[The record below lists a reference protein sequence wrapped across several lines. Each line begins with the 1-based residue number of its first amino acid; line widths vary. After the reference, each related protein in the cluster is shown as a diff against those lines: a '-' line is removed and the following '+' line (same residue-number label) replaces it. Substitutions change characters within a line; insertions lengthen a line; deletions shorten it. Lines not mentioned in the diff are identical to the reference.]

1 MRCEGEEIAKKTK
14 ALSDI
19 QQEIQKELDNPKEIF
34 VNDSFTHGK
43 QKTSEWAYLGEKGKK
58 IENWI
63 NKKFNASRD
72 KTSTAFNAGAK
83 KAIEKINSWT
93 GSKIPEQWADFLVQP
108 NSPMRKHLDEIN
120 ADTQLRNQRLDM
132 NEHYTFSLLEK
143 YPKEQ
148 IENVAKAL
156 DGQIKAENLSEAE
169 KPLYDKIRNTIDKKA
184 QKLVEL
190 GVLKEEHQIKDYLK
204 HYYDYYTRE
213 GAEIS
218 GAIRSSKL
226 GIDKTHKRKNVS
238 DERAAELGGLRM
250 DAYAI
255 VKTISEQ
262 ERQIQKAIQLKNL
275 ADRFG
280 SDVEIEGWVKISDES
295 LAGGVKKYGELGGK
309 WVEPE
314 LARFIDELEVVSA
327 SQNFVVKNLVAL
339 GGMIKTNMTAL
350 NPGTHLFN
358 ILSNLSLS
366 VLNGDLKSVISLAK
380 IKKGGGAEY
389 KDWQTL
395 AQWYGLNGN
404 MKAIDFDKAHG
415 IKAAAV
421 SKGKKIY
428 NATSNLWFGENST
441 LGEVFR
447 NVYNLE
453 DSVFKIAHFK
463 RLMGSTDFDIKKA
476 FKNGVMDKEYLAK
489 YEEQLKDAMKRGN
502 YNYVDYSTRWSKA
515 AQGLDK
521 VAVLPF
527 IQYSWKAGPMVLRSI
542 AQNLIK
548 YAALLG
554 TTYGFGGLSL
564 GTSEDKEAK
573 NLFLP
578 KWAKSSQMPNL
589 MFQENWVKFGDVYFN
604 LGRMTPGVR
613 IDGFNGINFDFGF
626 LGGIGHLLKGESSL
640 GYKYLDED
648 KNGFY
653 QNGQIL
659 LALLENYAPPLS
671 PVGRYGQR
679 AIKMVVN
686 SAYDDKEKPFKVRDS
701 MGQELSWGKYFARLV
716 GVREMPE
723 KAEAQKALNA
733 NTKKLKAAIKEGDK
747 AKAKE
752 LQTKGL
758 KIIELSKK
766 AGYSLKVP
774 K

>member
-1 MRCEGEEIAKKTK
+1 M
-14 ALSDI
+14 
-19 QQEIQKELDNPKEIF
+19 
-34 VNDSFTHGK
+34 
-43 QKTSEWAYLGEKGKK
+43 
-58 IENWI
+58 
-63 NKKFNASRD
+63 
-72 KTSTAFNAGAK
+72 
-83 KAIEKINSWT
+83 
-93 GSKIPEQWADFLVQP
+93 
-108 NSPMRKHLDEIN
+108 
-120 ADTQLRNQRLDM
+120 
-132 NEHYTFSLLEK
+132 
-143 YPKEQ
+143 
-148 IENVAKAL
+148 
-156 DGQIKAENLSEAE
+156 
-169 KPLYDKIRNTIDKKA
+169 
-184 QKLVEL
+184 
-190 GVLKEEHQIKDYLK
+190 
-204 HYYDYYTRE
+204 
-213 GAEIS
+213 
-218 GAIRSSKL
+218 
-226 GIDKTHKRKNVS
+226 
-238 DERAAELGGLRM
+238 
-250 DAYAI
+250 
-255 VKTISEQ
+255 
-262 ERQIQKAIQLKNL
+262 
-275 ADRFG
+275 
-280 SDVEIEGWVKISDES
+280 
-295 LAGGVKKYGELGGK
+295 
-309 WVEPE
+309 
-314 LARFIDELEVVSA
+314 VSA
-327 SQNFVVKNLVAL
+327 SQHFVLKNLVAL

-358 ILSNLSLS
+358 VLSNLQLS

-389 KDWQTL
+389 KDWQAL

-415 IKAAAV
+415 IKAGAV

-463 RLMGSTDFDIKKA
+463 RLMDSTDFDIKKA
-476 FKNGVMDKEYLAK
+476 FKNGAVDKEYLAK

-515 AQGLDK
+515 VQGLDK

-527 IQYSWKAGPMVLRSI
+527 IQYSWKAGPMVLRSM
-542 AQNLIK
+542 AQNPIK
-548 YAALLG
+548 YLVLIVASM
-554 TTYGFGGLSL
+554 GFGGLSL

-589 MFQENWVKFGDVYFN
+589 MFQENWVKLSNGMYFN

-640 GYKYLDED
+640 GHKYLDDD

-679 AIKMVVN
+679 AIKMGIN

-723 KAEAQKALNA
+723 KAQAQKALNE
-733 NTKKLKAAIKEGDK
+733 NTKKLKAAIKEGDRIK
-747 AKAKE
+747 VKE

-758 KIIELSKK
+758 KIIDLSKK